1 MRILLAVDQIEIRSA
16 LKVLLEEVP
25 EFVVVGEAA
34 NSGNLLELSKKI
46 QPDLVI
52 LDYRLPIKELASL
65 LSTLRERNTS
75 IKTVVLSVRSEVREA
90 VLESGADAFV
100 SESDSPK
107 RLLAALSKIN
117 SEKEPR

>member
-1 MRILLAVDQIEIRSA
+1 MRILLAVGQIEISSA
-16 LKVLLEEVP
+16 LKLLLEEVP
-25 EFVVVGEAA
+25 EFAVVGEAA

-75 IKTVVLSVRSEVREA
+75 IKTVVLSVRIKVREA

-107 RLLAALSKIN
+107 RLLAALCKIN
-117 SEKEPR
+117 NEKEPR

>member
-65 LSTLRERNTS
+65 LSTLRERNTC
-75 IKTVVLSVRSEVREA
+75 IKTVVLSVRSEVRET

-107 RLLAALSKIN
+107 RLLAALSRIN
-117 SEKEPR
+117 CEKEPR

>member
-1 MRILLAVDQIEIRSA
+1 MRILLAVGQIEISSA
-16 LKVLLEEVP
+16 LKLLLEEVP
-25 EFVVVGEAA
+25 EFAVVGEAA

-75 IKTVVLSVRSEVREA
+75 IKTVVLSVRSKVREA

-107 RLLAALSKIN
+107 RLLAALCKIN
-117 SEKEPR
+117 NEKEPR